1 MSIVGCSAIH
11 FIASLCS
18 VNDPL
23 GQTSTIEEGEDGKE
37 ELHGDSKEKL
47 DEEECHSDDKMEQD
61 KEEALNGD
69 GNEKEDNEEMPHGD
83 GKEDEDEPGA
93 LHGSDKVGVNGEG
106 VPCGDGVEDGWRFR
120 SLTELYSVQ
129 IEKGN
134 LKRKGK
140 KNRLV

>member
-1 MSIVGCSAIH
+1 M
-11 FIASLCS
+11 
-18 VNDPL
+18 NEPL
-23 GQTSTIEEGEDGKE
+23 GQTLTIEVGEDGKE
-37 ELHGDSKEKL
+37 VFHGDSKEKL
-47 DEEECHSDDKMEQD
+47 DEECHGDDKKEED

-83 GKEDEDEPGA
+83 GKDEDEPGA

-106 VPCGDGVEDGWRFR
+106 MPCGDGVEDGWRFR
-120 SLTELYSVQ
+120 SFTELYSVQ

-140 KNRLV
+140 KKNRLV